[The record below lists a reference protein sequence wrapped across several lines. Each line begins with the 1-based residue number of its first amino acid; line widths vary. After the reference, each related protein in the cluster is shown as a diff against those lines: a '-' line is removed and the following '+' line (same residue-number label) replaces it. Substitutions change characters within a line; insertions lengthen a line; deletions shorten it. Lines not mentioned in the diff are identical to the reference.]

1 MAILSDIEKLERRWV
16 DNPTGLMFAP
26 LAEAYRK
33 VGNFPRALEIL
44 EAGLTQHPDYVPALI
59 VRGRCHLDAAD
70 LSEAEAAFEQALAR
84 DPVNAIALRGMAEVF
99 ERTGRIRLAIDRLA
113 LLLEVDRG
121 DSDARVALERL
132 RQIAETSGDVIPTA
146 AAAADVS
153 ASESKPEPPEAF
165 DPGAWRAEAW
175 TASPEA
181 PEPDQPLWEEP
192 TETPALAVEPPRDA
206 ATEGILNVSGADA
219 ESWAEAVETRSD
231 PEHRD
236 ERGDSSYSE
245 SWSVWAAWTQ
255 SPVPAAE
262 ELPPATEPPATAEAA
277 VKEESGEMAAPPTPF
292 EAKEP
297 ALPTAATEPSP
308 VAFVGSSEP
317 EAILASIEVVVEMAP
332 VAADVTLDVPP
343 GEPAAKAPVEGEAVA
358 QDDVAP
364 EPAPAPAADEWPED
378 AEAEVAAPT
387 AQESPPAPDEPVEEI
402 EAPASAETAEEPTL
416 IVTESMAE
424 LFHRQGHHDLALAVY
439 RQLAQREP
447 GDERLQEAVSRLAA
461 ESGSRHEAAA
471 APVAPAPSWSVRVTG
486 GVPAEHYLR
495 AVLEA
500 PPPAV
505 ASSVLPPAIE
515 RAHSGEPTRVAAEP
529 LSLSAVF
536 GGEPPPPPIAGAEP
550 GRTVPVERSGGEDEP
565 SYDEFFGTV
574 PGESEP
580 STSQG
585 PGARPSEA
593 EDLRQFNEWLKGLK
607 R

>member
-1 MAILSDIEKLERRWV
+1 
-16 DNPTGLMFAP
+16 
-26 LAEAYRK
+26 
-33 VGNFPRALEIL
+33 
-44 EAGLTQHPDYVPALI
+44 
-59 VRGRCHLDAAD
+59 
-70 LSEAEAAFEQALAR
+70 
-84 DPVNAIALRGMAEVF
+84 
-99 ERTGRIRLAIDRLA
+99 
-113 LLLEVDRG
+113 
-121 DSDARVALERL
+121 
-132 RQIAETSGDVIPTA
+132 
-146 AAAADVS
+146 VS

-165 DPGAWRAEAW
+165 DPGAWSAEAW

-181 PEPDQPLWEEP
+181 LEPDQPVWEEP
-192 TETPALAVEPPRDA
+192 KETPDLAVEAPRSEG
-206 ATEGILNVSGADA
+206 TEGILNVSGADA
-219 ESWAEAVETRSD
+219 ELWAEAVETRSG
-231 PEHRD
+231 PEHSD

-255 SPVPAAE
+255 SPAPASE
-262 ELPPATEPPATAEAA
+262 EQPPATEPPATPEAA
-277 VKEESGEMAAPPTPF
+277 VKEESWEVGAAPTPF

-297 ALPTAATEPSP
+297 ALPPVATGPSAVASSSSTEPNA
-308 VAFVGSSEP
+308 V
-317 EAILASIEVVVEMAP
+317 IASIEVVVETAP
-332 VAADVTLDVPP
+332 VAVQVPLEAP
-343 GEPAAKAPVEGEAVA
+343 PDEPAAEAPVEGGGVAHDEPEVAAEAER
-358 QDDVAP
+358 AP
-364 EPAPAPAADEWPED
+364 VADEWPED
-378 AEAEVAAPT
+378 AEADVAAPT
-387 AQESPPAPDEPVEEI
+387 AEESPPVPDEPVEEI

-461 ESGSRHEAAA
+461 ESGSRHDEAAA
-471 APVAPAPSWSVRVTG
+471 APVPPAPSWSVRVTG
-486 GVPAEHYLR
+486 GVPAEHFLR

-536 GGEPPPPPIAGAEP
+536 GGEPPPPPIAGADP

-580 STSQG
+580 STSPG

>member
-33 VGNFPRALEIL
+33 VGNFARALEIL

-70 LSEAEAAFEQALAR
+70 PSEAEAAFEQALAR

-113 LLLEVDRG
+113 LLMEVDRG

-132 RQIAETSGDVIPTA
+132 RQIAETSGDVIPPA
-146 AAAADVS
+146 AAPADVS
-153 ASESKPEPPEAF
+153 TSESKQEPPEAF
-165 DPGAWRAEAW
+165 DPGAWSAEAW

-181 PEPDQPLWEEP
+181 PQPDQPVWEEP
-192 TETPALAVEPPRDA
+192 KETPARAVEASRDEG
-206 ATEGILNVSGADA
+206 TEGILNVSGADA
-219 ESWAEAVETRSD
+219 ESWAETVETRSG

-255 SPVPAAE
+255 SPAPASE
-262 ELPPATEPPATAEAA
+262 EQPPVTEPPAPPDD
-277 VKEESGEMAAPPTPF
+277 VKEESSEAGAGGAAPTPF
-292 EAKEP
+292 ETKEP
-297 ALPTAATEPSP
+297 DLPPAVAEPSP
-308 VAFVGSSEP
+308 IASTGSTEP
-317 EAILASIEVVVEMAP
+317 GAVVASIEVVVETAP
-332 VAADVTLDVPP
+332 VAADVDLEVPP
-343 GEPAAKAPVEGEAVA
+343 GE
-358 QDDVAP
+358 
-364 EPAPAPAADEWPED
+364 PAADEWPED

-387 AQESPPAPDEPVEEI
+387 AEASPPVPDEPVEEI
-402 EAPASAETAEEPTL
+402 ETPASAETAEEPTL

-424 LFHRQGHHDLALAVY
+424 LFLRQGHHDLGLAVY

-471 APVAPAPSWSVRVTG
+471 APVPPVPSWSVRVTG
-486 GVPAEHYLR
+486 GVPAERFLR

-515 RAHSGEPTRVAAEP
+515 RGQSGEPTRVAAEP

-550 GRTVPVERSGGEDEP
+550 GRAAPVERSGAGDEP

-580 STSQG
+580 STSPG